1 MSINK
6 PTADKMIRPADTR
19 NKSMKRVNVKILKP
33 FVYNGMMLQT
43 GDVAE
48 MNDERAVNHM
58 RAGDVERDEG
68 LINEIKERRTAAAEA
83 AMDDA
88 KGDW

>member
-6 PTADKMIRPADTR
+6 PLADKMIRPGDIT
-19 NKSMKRVNVKILKP
+19 NKSMKRINVKILKP
-33 FVYNGMMLQT
+33 FMYNGTMLQI
-43 GDVAE
+43 GDVVE

-68 LINEIKERRTAAAEA
+68 LINEIKERRSAAAEA